1 MKHAPVVARL
11 AAAVAMAGSVMAGS
25 VMAGSVM
32 AGSVNTALPA
42 ASPSQIVATAP
53 ASAWRTVAPD
63 NLLLLAFADGAKVAI
78 ELAPAFAPQHV
89 DNIRKLVRDGWFG
102 RHAAITRVQEN
113 YVVQWGAAGEAPLP
127 ATIIARPEGSY
138 ERQGLPPGFRPL
150 PYRDAYARRIGHA
163 DGWPVASDG
172 KQSWLTHCPAMVGVG
187 RDMAPDTGT
196 GAELYAVIGHGPRH
210 LDRNIA
216 LVGRVLE
223 GMEQLSALP
232 RGSGPLGTYTD
243 QKQHVKLLSARMAGD
258 LPKTEQPVFEVMR
271 SDTPV
276 FGQWVQARANRH
288 DDFFIRPAGA
298 ADLCNLMP
306 PVRRVK

>member
-1 MKHAPVVARL
+1 MKHALIVALL
-11 AAAVAMAGSVMAGS
+11 AAAMANA
-25 VMAGSVM
+25 A
-32 AGSVNTALPA
+32 AAAPPAAAA

-53 ASAWRTVAPD
+53 ATAWRLVAPD
-63 NLLLLAFADGAKVAI
+63 NLLLLEFANGGKVAI
-78 ELAPAFAPQHV
+78 ELAPAFAPRHV
-89 DNIRKLVRDGWFG
+89 DNIRKLVRDGWFN

-113 YVVQWGAAGEAPLP
+113 YVVQWGGVGEAPLP
-127 ATIIARPEGSY
+127 TGIIARPEGGY
-138 ERQGLPPGFRPL
+138 ERQGLPAGLRPL
-150 PYRDAYARRIGHA
+150 PYRDAYATRIGHA
-163 DGWPVASDG
+163 DGWPIASDG
-172 KQSWLTHCPAMVGVG
+172 RQSWLPHCPTMVGVG

-196 GAELYAVIGHGPRH
+196 GAELYVVIGHGPRH

-223 GMEQLSALP
+223 GMEPLSALP
-232 RGSGPLGTYTD
+232 RGSGPLGTYED
-243 QKQHVKLLSARMAGD
+243 PKHYVKLLSARLASD
-258 LPKTEQPVFEVMR
+258 LPQAGQPVFEVMR
-271 SDTPV
+271 SNAPA